1 MAYNP
6 VMQGEQMQ
14 YQDPRAY
21 PQNYEMR
28 SLASSYT
35 STKGS
40 FFSHSTPIHTDAT
53 GIHQR
58 DHSGKWT
65 PGFWKQFPALA
76 ILSILG
82 ILAST
87 IASVVVLMQS
97 HHKSLDD
104 WGYGIAPSVYLA
116 IASVVANA
124 LTAYALA
131 IGLEITFWRNA
142 LRGNT
147 LAGLNQN
154 WLNGHS
160 IYHALLH
167 GLRPGGR
174 ITALAC
180 VFSVLAL
187 LRGPI
192 NQRASAVQ
200 SNVGYNTSG
209 TLQLP
214 VAQRIPDGYT
224 AITFDTRSSTAMVG
238 RLMPDFAQIMQD
250 YSARA
255 NISMAHSDCGESCVA
270 SIKGFGFKTSCDT
283 TDFTLEK
290 STTGGAFD
298 QTIFEASTSLY
309 PIGERV
315 TGQTGYDNA
324 GIRFNVTY
332 RDSRSYRDGS
342 SVMVMK
348 FKSHIC
354 NLTGSTAEY
363 KVRLSSQT
371 ISLASNRS
379 EDLFFEDHIMPGPG
393 SFKQSAIGG
402 FEYAANYLFTSKA
415 TFVFVGARS
424 SIRMTG
430 SLANE
435 VVRGPLTGWEEEFLD
450 PMDAMLDKM
459 REIAFR
465 TAVRVGRD
473 QPNNI
478 TDADQ
483 TTTFEGLKTRSIYV
497 TDFRYMLAA
506 GVLSIMSV
514 IAISLPFHGWWQL
527 GRTVSL
533 SPLEIAK
540 AFDAPILAQIGS
552 NLDLSDSKNLGSVAG
567 VRVQY
572 GVKGDEQVY
581 NGRYG
586 DGLKRKLVMGYGGY
600 VGRPNRGDVFGS

>member
-14 YQDPRAY
+14 YQGLRVY

-28 SLASSYT
+28 SLVPSYT

-40 FFSHSTPIHTDAT
+40 FFSHSTPVHTDAT

-65 PGFWKQFPALA
+65 PGFWKQFPVLA

-142 LRGNT
+142 LRGHT
-147 LAGLNQN
+147 LAGLNRN

-270 SIKGFGFKTSCDT
+270 SIKGFGFKTACDT

-332 RDSRSYRDGS
+332 RVSRSYRDGS

-371 ISLASNRS
+371 IFLAICICSAS
-379 EDLFFEDHIMPGPG
+379 FEKL
-393 SFKQSAIGG
+393 SVVC
-402 FEYAANYLFTSKA
+402 A
-415 TFVFVGARS
+415 T
-424 SIRMTG
+424 
-430 SLANE
+430 
-435 VVRGPLTGWEEEFLD
+435 
-450 PMDAMLDKM
+450 
-459 REIAFR
+459 
-465 TAVRVGRD
+465 
-473 QPNNI
+473 
-478 TDADQ
+478 
-483 TTTFEGLKTRSIYV
+483 
-497 TDFRYMLAA
+497 LAA
-506 GVLSIMSV
+506 RVIPGVVIVEVSYVSNVYATSAARFISGVVIMM
-514 IAISLPFHGWWQL
+514 
-527 GRTVSL
+527 VSRCVQNGSTL
-533 SPLEIAK
+533 QPGKSHRKVLE
-540 AFDAPILAQIGS
+540 S
-552 NLDLSDSKNLGSVAG
+552 SDSKNREPKTGG
-567 VRVQY
+567 
-572 GVKGDEQVY
+572 G
-581 NGRYG
+581 
-586 DGLKRKLVMGYGGY
+586 KRKTDAWEL
-600 VGRPNRGDVFGS
+600 RDS